1 MKRKRL
7 ILTILSLV
15 VLLSL
20 SSSVLW
26 CCLSGKYV
34 ETAESI
40 RDYFMWPTYQR
51 LPLEYYNSFGYY
63 PRSMDEA
70 VDFYQQTYWPNM
82 AKKDLRAQQFLTDPF
97 ARDGGEFLYIPL
109 YDYYKKVPV
118 SFILLS
124 AGVDG
129 KMDNKITPS
138 DTLYLN
144 NWWAKLDV
152 YNYEEAILL
161 QDFCERWDE
170 TSNVFGEVEPLD
182 YYPPYP
188 DIPRFRMTDY
198 LWGKKDWI
206 VQLGPLTGLY

>member
-109 YDYYKKVPV
+109 YDYYKR
-118 SFILLS
+118 SSI
-124 AGVDG
+124 
-129 KMDNKITPS
+129 N
-138 DTLYLN
+138 
-144 NWWAKLDV
+144 
-152 YNYEEAILL
+152 
-161 QDFCERWDE
+161 
-170 TSNVFGEVEPLD
+170 
-182 YYPPYP
+182 
-188 DIPRFRMTDY
+188 
-198 LWGKKDWI
+198 
-206 VQLGPLTGLY
+206 

>member
-15 VLLSL
+15 VILSL
-20 SSSVLW
+20 SSLVLW
-26 CCLSGKYV
+26 RYLSGKYV

-40 RDYFMWPTYQR
+40 RDYFIWPTYQR

-63 PRSMDEA
+63 PSSMDEA

-97 ARDGGEFLYIPL
+97 AKDGGEFLYIPL
-109 YDYYKKVPV
+109 YYYKKVPV

-129 KMDNKITPS
+129 K
-138 DTLYLN
+138 
-144 NWWAKLDV
+144 
-152 YNYEEAILL
+152 

-170 TSNVFGEVEPLD
+170 TSNVFGEVESLD

-188 DIPRFRMTDY
+188 DIPRFSMTDY

>member
-15 VLLSL
+15 VILSL
-20 SSSVLW
+20 SSLVLW
-26 CCLSGKYV
+26 RYLSGKYV

-109 YDYYKKVPV
+109 YDC
-118 SFILLS
+118 FL
-124 AGVDG
+124 
-129 KMDNKITPS
+129 KIAVK
-138 DTLYLN
+138 N
-144 NWWAKLDV
+144 
-152 YNYEEAILL
+152 
-161 QDFCERWDE
+161 
-170 TSNVFGEVEPLD
+170 
-182 YYPPYP
+182 
-188 DIPRFRMTDY
+188 
-198 LWGKKDWI
+198 
-206 VQLGPLTGLY
+206 

>member
-1 MKRKRL
+1 M
-7 ILTILSLV
+7 
-15 VLLSL
+15 
-20 SSSVLW
+20 
-26 CCLSGKYV
+26 
-34 ETAESI
+34 
-40 RDYFMWPTYQR
+40 
-51 LPLEYYNSFGYY
+51 
-63 PRSMDEA
+63 
-70 VDFYQQTYWPNM
+70 
-82 AKKDLRAQQFLTDPF
+82 
-97 ARDGGEFLYIPL
+97 YIPL

-118 SFILLS
+118 SFIFLS

-129 KMDNKITPS
+129 KMDNEIAPS

-144 NWWAKLDV
+144 NWRAKLDV

-170 TSNVFGEVEPLD
+170 TSNVFGEVESLD
-182 YYPPYP
+182 YYPPYH

>member
-1 MKRKRL
+1 
-7 ILTILSLV
+7 
-15 VLLSL
+15 
-20 SSSVLW
+20 
-26 CCLSGKYV
+26 
-34 ETAESI
+34 
-40 RDYFMWPTYQR
+40 
-51 LPLEYYNSFGYY
+51 
-63 PRSMDEA
+63 MDEA

-118 SFILLS
+118 SFIFLS

-129 KMDNKITPS
+129 KMDNEIAPS

-170 TSNVFGEVEPLD
+170 TSNVFGEVESLD
-182 YYPPYP
+182 YYPPYH

-198 LWGKKDWI
+198 LRGKKDWI

>member
-97 ARDGGEFLYIPL
+97 ARDGGEFCIFLFMIII
-109 YDYYKKVPV
+109 KG
-118 SFILLS
+118 SGILHF
-124 AGVDG
+124 VKRRCRWQDG
-129 KMDNKITPS
+129 
-138 DTLYLN
+138 
-144 NWWAKLDV
+144 
-152 YNYEEAILL
+152 
-161 QDFCERWDE
+161 
-170 TSNVFGEVEPLD
+170 
-182 YYPPYP
+182 
-188 DIPRFRMTDY
+188 
-198 LWGKKDWI
+198 
-206 VQLGPLTGLY
+206 

>member
-15 VLLSL
+15 VILSL
-20 SSSVLW
+20 SSLVLW
-26 CCLSGKYV
+26 RYLSGKYV

-118 SFILLS
+118 SFIFLTYIIHS
-124 AGVDG
+124 GFISG
-129 KMDNKITPS
+129 YQNRYGDNLKPPT
-138 DTLYLN
+138 N
-144 NWWAKLDV
+144 V
-152 YNYEEAILL
+152 YH
-161 QDFCERWDE
+161 
-170 TSNVFGEVEPLD
+170 
-182 YYPPYP
+182 
-188 DIPRFRMTDY
+188 RMTA
-198 LWGKKDWI
+198 
-206 VQLGPLTGLY
+206 

>member
-20 SSSVLW
+20 SSSILW

-129 KMDNKITPS
+129 KMDNEVTPS

-144 NWWAKLDV
+144 N
-152 YNYEEAILL
+152 
-161 QDFCERWDE
+161 
-170 TSNVFGEVEPLD
+170 
-182 YYPPYP
+182 
-188 DIPRFRMTDY
+188 
-198 LWGKKDWI
+198 
-206 VQLGPLTGLY
+206 

>member
-82 AKKDLRAQQFLTDPF
+82 AKKDLRAQQFLTDPIF
-97 ARDGGEFLYIPL
+97 VRDGMKHRTYSVRLNPL
-109 YDYYKKVPV
+109 II
-118 SFILLS
+118 ILL
-124 AGVDG
+124 
-129 KMDNKITPS
+129 
-138 DTLYLN
+138 
-144 NWWAKLDV
+144 
-152 YNYEEAILL
+152 
-161 QDFCERWDE
+161 
-170 TSNVFGEVEPLD
+170 
-182 YYPPYP
+182 
-188 DIPRFRMTDY
+188 IPIF
-198 LWGKKDWI
+198 
-206 VQLGPLTGLY
+206 LGSG

>member
-15 VLLSL
+15 VILSL
-20 SSSVLW
+20 SSLVLW
-26 CCLSGKYV
+26 RYLSGKYV

-97 ARDGGEFLYIPL
+97 ARDGGEFL
-109 YDYYKKVPV
+109 KK
-118 SFILLS
+118 ILFTIIIS
-124 AGVDG
+124 W
-129 KMDNKITPS
+129 S
-138 DTLYLN
+138 RN
-144 NWWAKLDV
+144 NNIV
-152 YNYEEAILL
+152 CVFVC
-161 QDFCERWDE
+161 QFC
-170 TSNVFGEVEPLD
+170 
-182 YYPPYP
+182 
-188 DIPRFRMTDY
+188 I
-198 LWGKKDWI
+198 
-206 VQLGPLTGLY
+206 

>member
-1 MKRKRL
+1 
-7 ILTILSLV
+7 
-15 VLLSL
+15 
-20 SSSVLW
+20 
-26 CCLSGKYV
+26 
-34 ETAESI
+34 
-40 RDYFMWPTYQR
+40 MWPTYQR

-152 YNYEEAILL
+152 YNYEEAVLL
-161 QDFCERWDE
+161 QDYWIKWEDLCRAYGEDIE
-170 TSNVFGEVEPLD
+170 TLLKYN
-182 YYPPYP
+182 PPYP
-188 DIPRFRMTDY
+188 ELALHFTMRNY

-206 VQLGPLTGLY
+206 IQLGLLE

>member
-15 VLLSL
+15 VILSL

-26 CCLSGKYV
+26 RYLSGKYV

-82 AKKDLRAQQFLTDPF
+82 AKKDLRA
-97 ARDGGEFLYIPL
+97 
-109 YDYYKKVPV
+109 
-118 SFILLS
+118 
-124 AGVDG
+124 
-129 KMDNKITPS
+129 
-138 DTLYLN
+138 
-144 NWWAKLDV
+144 
-152 YNYEEAILL
+152 
-161 QDFCERWDE
+161 
-170 TSNVFGEVEPLD
+170 SNF
-182 YYPPYP
+182 
-188 DIPRFRMTDY
+188 
-198 LWGKKDWI
+198 
-206 VQLGPLTGLY
+206 

>member
-1 MKRKRL
+1 M
-7 ILTILSLV
+7 TILSLV
-15 VLLSL
+15 VILSL
-20 SSSVLW
+20 SSLVLW
-26 CCLSGKYV
+26 RYLSGKYV

-118 SFILLS
+118 SFIFLS

-129 KMDNKITPS
+129 KMDNEVTPS

-144 NWWAKLDV
+144 NWWVKLDV
-152 YNYEEAILL
+152 YNYEEEFSCRIFVRDGTKHRTYSVRLNPLIIILL
-161 QDFCERWDE
+161 
-170 TSNVFGEVEPLD
+170 
-182 YYPPYP
+182 
-188 DIPRFRMTDY
+188 IPIF
-198 LWGKKDWI
+198 
-206 VQLGPLTGLY
+206 LGSG